1 MFGRRRRKQ
10 QDPAEARQPR
20 ERKPREER
28 LFPRMFR
35 FISTVG
41 VEAVVTRFLGPAG
54 KTPMGAGKKLGI
66 LAVLAAGGLAIW
78 KGCG

>member
-1 MFGRRRRKQ
+1 MFGRRRKTKEPRK
-10 QDPAEARQPR
+10 PR

-54 KTPMGAGKKLGI
+54 KTPMSGGKKIGI
-66 LAVLAAGGLAIW
+66 LAALAAGGLAIW